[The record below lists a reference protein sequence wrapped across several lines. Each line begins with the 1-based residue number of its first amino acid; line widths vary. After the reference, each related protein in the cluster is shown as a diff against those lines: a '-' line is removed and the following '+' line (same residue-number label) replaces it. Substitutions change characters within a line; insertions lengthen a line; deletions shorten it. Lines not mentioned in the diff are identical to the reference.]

1 MNGRKSK
8 ILHFDGLLFSKS
20 YKVSAKKVQ
29 KSHFSWYRK
38 VICITFQYHEKWLFK
53 EKLTFGFEYGM
64 WNLVNFHPTTK
75 KSENFTSMGS
85 FCPKYIMFQLKNF
98 RGIMWGVIFYD
109 TEQWCKI
116 WINPNLVVSKLARG
130 IGLGELL
137 LEHSRVWKNVHWWDL
152 FVQSI

>member
-1 MNGRKSK
+1 MILKS
-8 ILHFDGLLFSKS
+8 DA
-20 YKVSAKKVQ
+20 KV
-29 KSHFSWYRK
+29 
-38 VICITFQYHEKWLFK
+38 K
-53 EKLTFGFEYGM
+53 EKLTFGFEYDM

-130 IGLGELL
+130 IGWTFIRALKSLKKCTL
-137 LEHSRVWKNVHWWDL
+137 MRSFCPKHIMFQLKNFRGIMCHHTEGWYK
-152 FVQSI
+152 I